1 MQELQKI
8 EYDGL
13 FVLTTY
19 QLAEAYR
26 TSTEVITRNFN
37 RNKDRYIAGKHY
49 IALEGDEKIKF
60 LNLGQI
66 DRSLKNAK
74 TIYLWTQKGAFLHA
88 KSLNTDAAWEV
99 YDRLVDSYFN
109 KKQTQIDTTQLS
121 PELQLFNQMFTT
133 IAQQE
138 LEQKRQAEQLE
149 KVEKTVTNMK
159 EIFTTPIGDWKSDIN
174 AKVREISI
182 KSGIEYQELYTKM
195 YGELENTAHCSLK
208 RLRENKKNRMEKAGN
223 TKTAI
228 KEGTTSIAVIFDKPQ
243 LKAIFEGIVKKYAMS
258 YCT

>member
-1 MQELQKI
+1 MEQLQKI

-19 QLAEAYR
+19 QLAEAYG

>member
-1 MQELQKI
+1 MQELQEI
-8 EYDGL
+8 EYNGIY
-13 FVLTTY
+13 VLTT
-19 QLAEAYR
+19 QQISEAYG
-26 TSTEVITRNFN
+26 TDTKVITNNFS
-37 RNKDRYIAGKHY
+37 RNKDRYVEGKHY
-49 IALEGDEKIKF
+49 ICLTGDDLRDYRAKHQNEV
-60 LNLGQI
+60 LP
-66 DRSLKNAK
+66 NANK
-74 TIYLWTQKGAFLHA
+74 LYLWTQKGTFLHA
-88 KSLNTDAAWEV
+88 KSLNTDTAWEV
-99 YDRLVDSYFN
+99 YDRLVDNYFDR
-109 KKQTQIDTTQLS
+109 KDTSMIDTSKLS

-149 KVEKTVTNMK
+149 RVEKTVTNMK

-182 KSGIEYQELYTKM
+182 KSGIEYQELYTRM